1 MRPISHTPVLSGRNK
16 ALCSGPDHNEVG
28 QSMQGTKVGS
38 GGGTCPLSPPPPPPL
53 PHSLYLS
60 ISCPSTHTHTPPLP
74 QDKPPLL
81 LLVLQHRR
89 GDGEGEREE
98 GNWFIQHR
106 LNVFTAAQCRGG
118 VGRCKAG
125 RGTNGGK
132 GRETD
137 RGREQQVDLQQTIIM
152 KHH

>member
-1 MRPISHTPVLSGRNK
+1 MPFVPTTTTPTHATPFSLS
-16 ALCSGPDHNEVG
+16 LHIL
-28 QSMQGTKVGS
+28 
-38 GGGTCPLSPPPPPPL
+38 PL
-53 PHSLYLS
+53 
-60 ISCPSTHTHTPPLP
+60 HTHTPPLP

-89 GDGEGEREE
+89 GNGEGGREE

-132 GRETD
+132 GRETE